1 MYGPYEDICCN
12 SIKRLSLMDVAI
24 LVYETYTI
32 KLQCG
37 SHFSIHELYIL
48 CNGFILR
55 MTFCECTL
63 WPFGGEGESRRE
75 FPRLL
80 FLSIGYVLGRNSVHN
95 IFLGFRY
102 ILEIFTI
109 NVLSIL
115 MYTVVPLT
123 YKKNH
128 SMSLQAFSTVTS
140 DTQCPL
146 KFLHLNFL
154 AINSNWMFLRCFD
167 WNLKYSNLFGD
178 QRQIQFHYLWDY

>member
-1 MYGPYEDICCN
+1 MYGPYEDIYCN

-123 YKKNH
+123 YKKIIACHCKLSPLSPVRH
-128 SMSLQAFSTVTS
+128 SALLNSYTLTSLQSTVTG
-140 DTQCPL
+140 
-146 KFLHLNFL
+146 
-154 AINSNWMFLRCFD
+154 CF
-167 WNLKYSNLFGD
+167 
-178 QRQIQFHYLWDY
+178 